1 MKKTLLML
9 AMAMASSSAF
19 ALDDETGQISFYGTI
34 YGGGTCPIEV
44 VAPGA
49 SVIPEVSLGNF
60 TKGYFHTPGTA
71 TPDKAF
77 ALKITPTPACQIVA
91 PHTATVKYTPLHGI
105 VGGDLYGVN
114 GASGVGVAIKDR
126 LKAKI
131 APNSASIPYD
141 LYVDRPTEMVFY
153 ASYESYADAA
163 VITDGV
169 AQAEV
174 AFTVDMP

>member
-60 TKGYFHTPGTA
+60 TKGYFHTPGTS

-77 ALKITPTPACQIVA
+77 ALKITPTSACII
-91 PHTATVKYTPLHGI
+91 PPSETATVKYTPLHGI
-105 VGGDLYGVN
+105 VGTDLYGVN
-114 GASGVGVAIKDR
+114 GATGVGVAIKDR

-131 APNSASIPYD
+131 APDSDSIEYD
-141 LYVDRPTEMVFY
+141 LYVEDRKSV
-153 ASYESYADAA
+153 
-163 VITDGV
+163 V
-169 AQAEV
+169 
-174 AFTVDMP
+174 